1 MDRTRRASMLPPTW
15 LAALLLATLSGVA
28 ETACG
33 QGAPY
38 NGQAG
43 ITNGLY
49 GRPTAQPFF
58 DFPNWARFSNCR
70 PGPLAWGYDIYP
82 EYGPCDCA
90 GNQPN
95 YCGEC
100 LDPVGCYRDF
110 VVHRPSDWYASADF
124 APLTI
129 NYGSNIS
136 VAQQFTPEVP
146 AVPGVDGNGDGDF
159 NDPVDTQPVAAIPAV
174 IGPNVLSTSDFRPE
188 FNAGGKYTVGRRV
201 FDCYRVEATYL
212 GWYEWESSAIAT
224 DPTGNLSSILG
235 GFVDPPD
242 PIFDNNTEIFIAQQA
257 RMWSAEANVRYWVD
271 MPPGPFDVSCLVGAR
286 YMNIDDR
293 FRLHSTNAGGEN
305 NVLSETE
312 NSMWGVQIGIAGD
325 FMIHPRYWIN
335 VDLKGGMYHNEI
347 NLDYNLDSFDAAEDR
362 VFAGFRQRTAWVG
375 ELSIVG
381 HWQITPNMVFN
392 LGYQAIAVDGLALG
406 FENVANQPFLNGI
419 NPPPTTQFDDSGQ
432 LVYHGP
438 IIGLLWQR

>member
-1 MDRTRRASMLPPTW
+1 MDRTRRPSTLPPPW
-15 LAALLLATLSGVA
+15 VAALLLLALTC
-28 ETACG
+28 TARTVSA

-70 PGPLAWGYDIYP
+70 PGPLPWGYEVFPGYEGCAD
-82 EYGPCDCA
+82 A
-90 GNQPN
+90 GNQCVD
-95 YCGEC
+95 Y
-100 LDPVGCYRDF
+100 VGCYRDF

-124 APLTI
+124 APLTLD
-129 NYGSNIS
+129 YGSDAV
-136 VAQQFTPEVP
+136 VARFFDPAVP
-146 AVPGVDGNGDGDF
+146 AVPGFDANGDGDF
-159 NDPVDTQPVAAIPAV
+159 ADPGDTPAIAAIPAAL
-174 IGPNVLSTSDFRPE
+174 GQGALSTGDFRPE
-188 FNAGGKYTVGRRV
+188 FKAGGKYTVGRRV

-212 GWYEWESSAIAT
+212 GWYDWQSAAIAT
-224 DPTGNLSSILG
+224 DPAGNLSSILG

-242 PIFDNNTEIFIAQQA
+242 AVFDNNTEIFIAQQA
-257 RMWSAEANVRYWVD
+257 QLWSAEANVRYWLD

-286 YMNIDDR
+286 YMRIDDR

-305 NVLSETE
+305 DVLSETR
-312 NSMWGVQIGIAGD
+312 NNMLGIQIGVAGD

-335 VDLKGGMYHNEI
+335 VDLKGGMYNNEA
-347 NLDYNLDSFDAAEDR
+347 NLNYNLNSFDAAEDR

-392 LGYQAIAVDGLALG
+392 LGYQAIAADGLALG
-406 FENVANQPFLNGI
+406 FENVANQPFLDGI
-419 NPPPTTQFDDSGQ
+419 NPPPTTQFDDSGS